1 MGIGRKMAAPRPF
14 RSITSA
20 PTDAA
25 VEVIHGKPQA
35 VALAVWD
42 ARLQVWVKVDDPK
55 RRALHRV
62 TGWRPIGGMAG

>member
-1 MGIGRKMAAPRPF
+1 MLHHAVQ
-14 RSITSA
+14 SITSA

-25 VEVIHGKPQA
+25 VKVIHGKPQA

-42 ARLQVWVKVDDPK
+42 AQLQVWIRVDDPQ

-62 TGWRPIGGMAG
+62 TTDGRHGG

>member
-1 MGIGRKMAAPRPF
+1 MAAPRPF
-14 RSITSA
+14 QSITSA

-25 VEVIHGKPQA
+25 VEVIHGTPQA

-42 ARLQVWVKVDDPK
+42 AQLQVWVRVDDPQ

-62 TGWRPIGGMAG
+62 TGWRPMGGTADDSKTNF